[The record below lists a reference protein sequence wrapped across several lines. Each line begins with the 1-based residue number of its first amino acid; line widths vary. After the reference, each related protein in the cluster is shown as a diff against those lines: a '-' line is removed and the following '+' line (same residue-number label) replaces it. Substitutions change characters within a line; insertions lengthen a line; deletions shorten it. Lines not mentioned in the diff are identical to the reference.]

1 MAQTPMETDS
11 EMEVPELTEREVLMV
26 DTLTTK
32 TQKNLKSYVKR
43 KAELEKEKEGL
54 KVLNKKRKQLEST
67 LEEDFERLAEG
78 KQKEY
83 VVNVKGKNIAVGYK
97 KGKLKPV
104 NQEYVLAFL
113 TQKLFTEK
121 EPLTPENISLV
132 VKEMFSGKNRGY
144 KDSTFKI
151 EVE

>member
-1 MAQTPMETDS
+1 METDS
-11 EMEVPELTEREVLMV
+11 EMESLPELAEREVLMV

-54 KVLNKKRKQLEST
+54 KLLNKKKKQLEST
-67 LEEDFERLAEG
+67 LEEDFDRLGEG

-83 VVNVKGKNIAVGYK
+83 VVNVKGKTIAVGYQ

-121 EPLTPENISLV
+121 EPLTPENVTLV
-132 VKEMFSGKNRGY
+132 VKEMFAGKNRGY
-144 KDSTFKI
+144 KDPTFKI

>member
-1 MAQTPMETDS
+1 MELDTEIESLTDLS
-11 EMEVPELTEREVLMV
+11 EREVLMV
-26 DTLTTK
+26 ETLTTK

-43 KAELEKEKEGL
+43 KEEVEKEKEGL
-54 KVLNKKRKQLEST
+54 KLLTKKKKKLETT
-67 LEEDFERLAEG
+67 LEEDFDRLAEG

-83 VVNVKGKNIAVGYK
+83 VVNVKGKTIAVGYQ

-121 EPLTPENISLV
+121 EPLTPENVTLV
-132 VKEMFSGKNRGY
+132 VKEMFAGKNRGY
-144 KDSTFKI
+144 KDPTFKI